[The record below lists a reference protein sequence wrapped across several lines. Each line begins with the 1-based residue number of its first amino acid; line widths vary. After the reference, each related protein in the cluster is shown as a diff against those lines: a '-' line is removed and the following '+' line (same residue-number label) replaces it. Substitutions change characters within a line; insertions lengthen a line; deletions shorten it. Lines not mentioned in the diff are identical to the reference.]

1 MSLIEAIPEQLRHP
15 LLVELKEW
23 AGEDANSCTK
33 EVLEQRRNEKEAE
46 MQRIQYCLENN
57 LPLTA
62 DNLSV
67 GIENLQEDADSGVM
81 VSLNENEQLKQS

>member
-23 AGEDANSCTK
+23 AGEDVASSSL
-33 EVLEQRRNEKEAE
+33 EVVKRRQSEKAAE
-46 MQRIQYCLENN
+46 MKRIQYCLENN

-67 GIENLQEDADSGVM
+67 EVENLQEGANSGIWYH
-81 VSLNENEQLKQS
+81 